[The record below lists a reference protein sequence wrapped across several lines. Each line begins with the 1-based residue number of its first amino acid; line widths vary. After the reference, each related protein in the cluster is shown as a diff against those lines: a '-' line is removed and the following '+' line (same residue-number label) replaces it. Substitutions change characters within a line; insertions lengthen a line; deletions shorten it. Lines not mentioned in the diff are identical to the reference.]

1 MWRDWIVGAA
11 LCFIGVLP
19 LAVARAEL
27 WRLRTADDRSG
38 SSTWVALLGI
48 ALAQFIAI
56 AALTVE
62 AYGRSRA
69 VAFEVAGVAACVA
82 FLEWRKRS
90 AALSAITAPH
100 MIGLGLAAGLAAIL
114 IAT

>member
-1 MWRDWIVGAA
+1 MWRDWIIGAT

-27 WRLRTADDRSG
+27 WRLRMSGDRKHA
-38 SSTWVALLGI
+38 STWVALLGV

-62 AYGRSRA
+62 AYGRTRA
-69 VAFEVAGVAACVA
+69 VAFEIAGVAACIA
-82 FLEWRKRS
+82 FLHVQKRS
-90 AALSAITAPH
+90 VLSAFTPSHI
-100 MIGLGLAAGLAAIL
+100 IGVGFAAGLIAIL
-114 IAT
+114 IAM

>member
-1 MWRDWIVGAA
+1 MWRDWIVGTA

-27 WRLRTADDRSG
+27 WRLRITGDRTRT
-38 SSTWVALLGI
+38 STWVALLGV

-62 AYGRSRA
+62 AYGRRRA
-69 VAFEVAGVAACVA
+69 TAFEIAGVAACIA
-82 FLEWRKRS
+82 FLELQTRRVLP
-90 AALSAITAPH
+90 AVAPSH
-100 MIGLGLAAGLAAIL
+100 MIGFGFAAGLLAIL
-114 IAT
+114 LTM